1 VTLKPKTPEIVHA
14 MLGTAGH
21 VSHGKSTLV
30 EILTGCQM
38 NRLPEEK
45 QRGLTIDLGYAACF
59 LPGDRLVGVVDVPG
73 HKDFIRNMVAGAAS
87 IDILMLVVAADDG
100 VMPQTEE
107 HVKIAR
113 ILGAER
119 VMVVITKTDLVDA
132 ELLDLVRDDVKGFM
146 ARRGFPDAPVICFSS
161 KTLDGLDKVRD
172 TLEGFLAEIAA
183 RPPETGPFRMYVD
196 RVFSVKG
203 YGTVITGIPDSG
215 ALAVGDRL
223 ELLPAGTPTSVR
235 AIQAYKFSREE
246 ARAFTCAAVNVRD
259 VPTEEVAR
267 GMAIVEPGAFR
278 ATRRVLVT
286 VLNASDTVA
295 LKRIAEVTFHT
306 GTAVVNASFRLI
318 GADVLKPGAE
328 AFGEVRLAE
337 PVVVAPGDRYIVRVP
352 SPADTVGGGRV
363 LSTNVGKLKRSS
375 PEVAR
380 RLAAARDALEKGDRL
395 GAALAAGPSVVLE
408 TADLIPLTGAAG
420 DDARAVLAERA
431 AAGDLV
437 DLGGDGWL
445 VAARATEAAEVA
457 RKALARYH
465 AENKYAIGMA
475 PAHVCRL
482 FGLGEK
488 SFADLAKALAKQSGG
503 IVLRHGKLA
512 LADFAPAL
520 SQKQS
525 ALREAVLERVT
536 AAGSAAVARGT
547 LVKDLGARESDMKL
561 VLRLLGEEGEVTLLG
576 NQLMQT
582 RAFEECRAKL
592 LELFEDREIVGLGDF
607 RKLVGASRNLA
618 VAILE
623 QFDAEGLTR
632 REGKGRALVR
642 RPSGA

>member
-1 VTLKPKTPEIVHA
+1 MTLKPKTPEIVHA

-30 EILTGCQM
+30 EILTGCRM

-45 QRGLTIDLGYAACF
+45 QRGLTINLGFAACF

-87 IDILMLVVAADDG
+87 IDILMLVIAADDG

-132 ELLDLVRDDVKGFM
+132 ELLDLVRDDITGFM

-161 KTLDGLDKVRD
+161 KTLEGLDEVRD
-172 TLEGFLAEIAA
+172 TLEGFLAEVVA
-183 RPPETGPFRMYVD
+183 RPPETGPFRMYVE

-203 YGTVITGIPDSG
+203 YGTVVTGIPDSG
-215 ALAVGDRL
+215 QLAVGDKL

-259 VPTEEVAR
+259 VPTEAVAR

-278 ATRRVLVT
+278 ATRRALVT
-286 VLNASDTVA
+286 ILNASDTIA
-295 LKRIAEVTFHT
+295 LKRITEVTFHT
-306 GTAVVNASFRLI
+306 GTAVVNGSFRLI

-363 LSTNVGKLKRSS
+363 LTTNVGRLRRSS
-375 PEVAR
+375 PEVAL

-395 GAALAAGPSVVLE
+395 GAALASGPSAVLE

-420 DDARAVLAERA
+420 EDARAVLAERA

-445 VAARATEAAEVA
+445 VGARVAEAAEVA

-488 SFADLAKALAKQSGG
+488 SFAKLAKALSADGG
-503 IVLRHGKLA
+503 MVLRHGKLA

-520 SQKQS
+520 SAKQS

-536 AAGSAAVARGT
+536 AAGAAAVARGT
-547 LVKDLGARESDMKL
+547 LVKDLEARESDMKL
-561 VLRLLGEEGEVTLLG
+561 VLRLLGEEGEVSLLG
-576 NQLMQT
+576 NQLMRTQ
-582 RAFEECRAKL
+582 AFEECRAKL
-592 LELFEDREIVGLGDF
+592 LGLFEEREIVDLGDF